1 MKTVEEWEIS
11 DFVPDVTW
19 FKQAIAKTI
28 LFKQADKIVAPL
40 GTASKV
46 HVTTHLVSLLAEKLG
61 GCMDMER
68 IWQHQDLSPQL
79 KALLASWAPEVNRI
93 MMAGSNGKLL
103 SEWAKKS
110 ECWEQVKMG
119 TYSLNIEGIPEIT
132 KTS

>member
-1 MKTVEEWEIS
+1 
-11 DFVPDVTW
+11 
-19 FKQAIAKTI
+19 
-28 LFKQADKIVAPL
+28 
-40 GTASKV
+40 
-46 HVTTHLVSLLAEKLG
+46 
-61 GCMDMER
+61 MDMER